1 MTHIG
6 MFTPASPGHMN
17 PMSCLGRE
25 LLARGH
31 RVTYFQLR
39 DCEQDV
45 LRNGLEYAP
54 IAEKDFPRGT
64 LPAIYAEL
72 GACEGTG
79 NYPRWGSMDSS
90 PTRRRTSA
98 SSPRASIFRA
108 ARCRRTSPIPD
119 PSTMSA
125 CARPVHF
132 HGTA

>member
-1 MTHIG
+1 MSHIG
-6 MFTPASPGHMN
+6 MFTPGSPGHMN

-64 LPAIYAEL
+64 LPTIYAEL
-72 GACEGTG
+72 GEPAKV
-79 NYPRWGSMDSS
+79 
-90 PTRRRTSA
+90 RR
-98 SSPRASIFRA
+98 
-108 ARCRRTSPIPD
+108 
-119 PSTMSA
+119 PSNM
-125 CARPVHF
+125 
-132 HGTA
+132 